1 MTFISDQNEITITF
15 NVRKISDDK
24 NDQKEALE
32 EIFENSNEES
42 EFCIDFEEMLKF
54 ENKPFIED

>member
-1 MTFISDQNEITITF
+1 
-15 NVRKISDDK
+15 VRKISDDK

-42 EFCIDFEEMLKF
+42 EFCFDFEEMLKF